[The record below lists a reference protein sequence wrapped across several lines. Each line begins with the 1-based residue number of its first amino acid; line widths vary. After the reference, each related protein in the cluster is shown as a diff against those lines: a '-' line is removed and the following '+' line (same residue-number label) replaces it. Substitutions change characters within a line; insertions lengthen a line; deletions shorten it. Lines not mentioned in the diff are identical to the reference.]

1 MSNTSSTP
9 VLTQTKDTIMNAAAR
24 KHFPTDSA
32 TLQSNL
38 REAAALTEVELS
50 GRTVYQLRDLLRVCG
65 IKQVVRNGVQVPI
78 RQATRVELLKELET
92 ATNPYRLL
100 ATATIEPELVD
111 EDIRKLDFESVYQL
125 LKLATALPTD
135 PERTEKARATAY
147 EVNEWIAKN
156 YADSPTLARHFARC
170 NHRGQYRARVKEL
183 VTKDGDLLLAS
194 IFGVFAD
201 TLSALGKFDAEAKA
215 KANSERLTTYEDNSR
230 SVSVGKLHEWT
241 LATLANPTESDWK
254 NVVIAIAA
262 STGRRIYSE
271 VLAGS
276 GQYEVASEYE
286 IKFTG
291 VAKGKELNTTAY
303 TLPTIAPAVDVV
315 AAIKHLETGEAPK
328 RVPCVNPCV
337 FESVL
342 ECRKK
347 ADKRH
352 SKNVGEHWSKR
363 ICKELLGFEQTDEQ
377 AKADELTKLHGLRKL
392 YVMHFTRGLTDR
404 EQRKRASELLC
415 HSGDGSV
422 AADAYTSQFTL
433 AD

>member
-1 MSNTSSTP
+1 
-9 VLTQTKDTIMNAAAR
+9 MNAAAR
-24 KHFPTDSA
+24 KYFPTDSA
-32 TLQSNL
+32 TVQNNL
-38 REAAALTEVELS
+38 REAAALTEVELN
-50 GRTVYQLRDLLRVCG
+50 GRSVYDLRNLLRICG
-65 IKQVVRNGVQVPI
+65 IKQVLRDGQQVPI
-78 RQATRVELLKELET
+78 RQATRAELLKELET

-100 ATATIEPELVD
+100 ASATIEPEFVD

-147 EVNEWIAKN
+147 EVNEWIART

-170 NHRGQYRARVKEL
+170 NHRGQYRVRVKEL
-183 VTKDGDLLLAS
+183 VTRDGDLLLTS

-215 KANSERLTTYEDNSR
+215 KANSERLTTYEGNTR
-230 SVSVGKLHEWT
+230 SVSVGKLHEWILT
-241 LATLANPTESDWK
+241 TLANPTGSDWK
-254 NVVIAIAA
+254 NVVVAVAA

-276 GQYEVASEYE
+276 GQYEVAGEYE
-286 IKFTG
+286 LRFTG
-291 VAKGKELNTTAY
+291 VAKGKEVNSESYLI
-303 TLPTIAPAVDVV
+303 PTIAPAANVV
-315 AAIKHLETGEAPK
+315 KAIAVLDELQK
-328 RVPCVNPCV
+328 RIPCDSPSDYA
-337 FESVL
+337 SVI
-342 ECRKK
+342 ECRRI

-363 ICKELLGFEQTDEQ
+363 LCIELLGFEQTDEQ

-392 YVMHFTRGLTDR
+392 YVMHYTRGLSDR